1 MSRLPG
7 MLGQI
12 SLERILLSTLTK
24 GQPMKLN
31 ISINLDNAAF
41 EDNCDQELSHIF
53 GSIVKVLQA
62 GTFSRAIQ
70 DSNGNT
76 VGNFTME
83 DK

>member
-1 MSRLPG
+1 
-7 MLGQI
+7 MLEQI
-12 SLERILLSTLTK
+12 SLERILLSTLTTK
-24 GQPMKLN
+24 EPMQLN

-41 EDNCDQELSHIF
+41 EDNCDQELSDIF
-53 GSIVKVLQA
+53 KGIIKGLQA

-76 VGNFTME
+76 VGNFTTE

>member
-1 MSRLPG
+1 
-7 MLGQI
+7 MLEQI
-12 SLERILLSTLTK
+12 SLERILLSTLTTK
-24 GQPMKLN
+24 GQPMQLN

-41 EDNCDQELSHIF
+41 EDNCDQELSDIF
-53 GSIVKVLQA
+53 KGIIKGLQA

-76 VGNFTME
+76 VGNFTTE